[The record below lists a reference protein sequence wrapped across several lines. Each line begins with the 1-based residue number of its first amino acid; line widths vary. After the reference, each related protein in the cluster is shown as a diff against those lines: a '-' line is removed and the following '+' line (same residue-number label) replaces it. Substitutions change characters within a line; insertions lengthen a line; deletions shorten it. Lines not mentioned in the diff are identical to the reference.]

1 MLGILLINLG
11 GPEKLADVRP
21 FLYNLFSDPE
31 VLRMPAVVRKPLA
44 AFIAFTRAPKSR
56 GLYAQIGG
64 GSPLLRETR
73 AQAEALQARL
83 SERGVESRT
92 YVAMRCWRP
101 FIDETVDRIV
111 ADGVTELVV
120 LPLFP
125 HFSVSTTGTS
135 TKEVARAFAERGGVR
150 SLRRHYVT
158 RWYDHPKYVD
168 AVARRI
174 EEGLE
179 SFPDPASVHVLFTAH
194 SIPVSYVEAG
204 DPYRQHTEECVRL
217 TLERLGRPNA
227 WTLAYQSKVG
237 PVKWLE
243 PATEA
248 AIRDLGARGVG
259 QVLAVPIS
267 FVSDHIETLYEIDI
281 LYKGLADEA
290 GIEHFRGTKA
300 LGCDPGFVDS
310 MADLVVGARA
320 ATSAPADG

>member
-1 MLGILLINLG
+1 MLGVLLINLG
-11 GPEKLADVRP
+11 GPETLGDVRP

-31 VLRMPAVVRKPLA
+31 VLRMPGIVRKPLA

-64 GSPLLRETR
+64 GSPLLRETE
-73 AQAEALQARL
+73 AQAKALRGRL
-83 SERGVESRT
+83 AERGVESKT

-101 FIDETVDRIV
+101 FIEETIDRIV

-135 TKEVARAFAERGGVR
+135 TKEVARVFADRGGVR
-150 SLRRHYVT
+150 SLQRHYVT
-158 RWYDHPKYVD
+158 RWYDNPKYVD

-174 EEGLE
+174 AEGLDG
-179 SFPDPASVHVLFTAH
+179 FPDPGSVHVLFTAH

-204 DPYRQHTEECVRL
+204 DPYQRHTEECVRL

-227 WTLAYQSKVG
+227 HTLAYQSKVG

-243 PATEA
+243 PSTDS
-248 AIRDLGARGVG
+248 AIRDLATRGVR

-281 LYKGLADEA
+281 LYKGLADDV

-300 LGCDPGFVDS
+300 LGCDPGFVDA
-310 MADLVVGARA
+310 MADLVETQLAR
-320 ATSAPADG
+320 

>member
-1 MLGILLINLG
+1 MVGVLLINLG
-11 GPEKLADVRP
+11 GPETLGDVRP

-44 AFIAFTRAPKSR
+44 AFIALTRAPKSR

-64 GSPLLRETR
+64 GSPLLRETE
-73 AQAEALQARL
+73 AQAEALRVRL
-83 SERGVESRT
+83 AERGVEAET

-101 FIDETVDRIV
+101 FIEEAIDRIV

-135 TKEVARAFAERGGVR
+135 TKEVARAFAARGGVR
-150 SLRRHYVT
+150 SLPRHYVT
-158 RWYDHPKYVD
+158 RWYDHPKYVE

-174 EEGLE
+174 AEGLDG
-179 SFPDPASVHVLFTAH
+179 FPDPAAVHILFTAH

-204 DPYRQHTEECVRL
+204 DPYQRHTEECVRL
-217 TLERLGRPNA
+217 ALERLGRPNEH
-227 WTLAYQSKVG
+227 TLAYQSKVG

-243 PATEA
+243 PSTDS
-248 AIRDLGARGVG
+248 AIRDLAARGVR

-281 LYKGLADEA
+281 LYKGLADEV
-290 GIEHFRGTKA
+290 GIEHFRGTQA
-300 LGCDPGFVDS
+300 LGCDPGFVDA
-310 MADLVVGARA
+310 MADLVEGQLVR
-320 ATSAPADG
+320 